1 MTSAGKPRGGARHSL
16 HPDQPQQQR
25 APAPT
30 ELPPMTIDIFQLLA
44 DNALLLLFTVIGV
57 GYLLGNIRIVGI
69 ELGPVVGVLLVGL
82 LFGHLGFTAP
92 EGASAF
98 GFALFIFSVGI
109 QAGPTFFSAFLADGP
124 KYVALAL
131 VVAGVAL
138 TLALGL
144 SWLIGL
150 EYGFGAGMLAGA
162 LTSTPTLAGAQDAV
176 TSGLATLPEGLT
188 EDAAVQNIS
197 IGYAMTYLFGTLG
210 MILAVRYFPRAARI
224 DLPAEAARL
233 ARERGLARKRNA
245 GPAEAASFPVIRAYR
260 VSDQGVGMTMEQVQA
275 RSKTIGA
282 KLLKL
287 RRGKKLLDITPDL
300 VLEAG
305 DTFSGIAGIKVHQ
318 ALQADGFTEVLD
330 PELLSLQVTSEEII
344 LTDGKSVG
352 KTIDQLE
359 LPDRYGCYVIGLMRA
374 SIELPLD
381 AGMPLQKGDRLQ
393 VIGESGNLKR
403 LASDLGYVEK
413 ELEKTDLTT
422 FAFGM
427 IAGTMLGLVTVALG
441 NLSIGLGTAG
451 GLLIVGIIIG
461 WLGSI
466 MPTFGRVPAPARY
479 ILMELGLMMFMAAV
493 GLSAGGGIV
502 EALASS
508 GPLIILS
515 GAVVTLVPALIGY
528 LFGRYGLG
536 LNPALLLGAITGA
549 MTSTPALNVVTEAAR
564 STVPALGY
572 AGTYT
577 FANVLL
583 TFAGALMIVL

>member
-1 MTSAGKPRGGARHSL
+1 
-16 HPDQPQQQR
+16 
-25 APAPT
+25 
-30 ELPPMTIDIFQLLA
+30 MTIDIFRLLA

-57 GYLLGNIRIVGI
+57 GYLLGNIRIAGI

-131 VVAGVAL
+131 IVAGVAL
-138 TLALGL
+138 AMALGL

-210 MILAVRYFPRAARI
+210 MILAVRYFPRVARI
-224 DLPAEAARL
+224 DLPAEATRL
-233 ARERGLARKRNA
+233 ARERGLSRKRNA
-245 GPAEAASFPVIRAYR
+245 GPSDAASFPVIRAYR

-275 RSKTIGA
+275 RGKTMGA

-330 PELLSLQVTSEEII
+330 PELLLLQVTSEEII

-493 GLSAGGGIV
+493 GLNAGGGIV

-515 GAVVTLVPALIGY
+515 GAVVTLVPALVGY
-528 LFGRYGLG
+528 LFGRYALG

-549 MTSTPALNVVTEAAR
+549 MTSTPALNVVTEAAK

-583 TFAGALMIVL
+583 TFAGALMMVL

>member
-1 MTSAGKPRGGARHSL
+1 
-16 HPDQPQQQR
+16 
-25 APAPT
+25 
-30 ELPPMTIDIFQLLA
+30 
-44 DNALLLLFTVIGV
+44 
-57 GYLLGNIRIVGI
+57 
-69 ELGPVVGVLLVGL
+69 
-82 LFGHLGFTAP
+82 
-92 EGASAF
+92 
-98 GFALFIFSVGI
+98 
-109 QAGPTFFSAFLADGP
+109 
-124 KYVALAL
+124 
-131 VVAGVAL
+131 
-138 TLALGL
+138 
-144 SWLIGL
+144 
-150 EYGFGAGMLAGA
+150 
-162 LTSTPTLAGAQDAV
+162 
-176 TSGLATLPEGLT
+176 
-188 EDAAVQNIS
+188 
-197 IGYAMTYLFGTLG
+197 
-210 MILAVRYFPRAARI
+210 
-224 DLPAEAARL
+224 
-233 ARERGLARKRNA
+233 
-245 GPAEAASFPVIRAYR
+245 
-260 VSDQGVGMTMEQVQA
+260 MTMEQVQA

-287 RRGKKLLDITPDL
+287 RRGKKVLDSTPDL
-300 VLEAG
+300 VLEEG

-318 ALQADGFTEVLD
+318 ALQADGFAEVLD

-493 GLSAGGGIV
+493 GLNAGGGIV

-515 GAVVTLVPALIGY
+515 GAVVTLVPALVGY
-528 LFGRYGLG
+528 LFGRYALG

-549 MTSTPALNVVTEAAR
+549 MTSTPALNVVTEAAK

-583 TFAGALMIVL
+583 TFAGALMMVL

>member
-1 MTSAGKPRGGARHSL
+1 
-16 HPDQPQQQR
+16 
-25 APAPT
+25 
-30 ELPPMTIDIFQLLA
+30 MTIDIFQLLA

-57 GYLLGNIRIVGI
+57 GYLLGNIRIAGI

-124 KYVALAL
+124 KYVALAV

-138 TLALGL
+138 AMALGL

-150 EYGFGAGMLAGA
+150 EFGFGAGMLAGA
-162 LTSTPTLAGAQDAV
+162 LTSTPTLAGAQDAI
-176 TSGLATLPEGLT
+176 TSGLATLPDGLT
-188 EDAAVQNIS
+188 AEAAVQNIS

-210 MILAVRYFPRAARI
+210 MILAVRYFPKLVGI
-224 DLPAEAARL
+224 DLPEEAKRL
-233 ARERGLARKRNA
+233 ARERGLTPKRKSGFA
-245 GPAEAASFPVIRAYR
+245 DASSFPIIRAYR
-260 VSDQGVGMTMEQVQA
+260 VTPEAVGMSMEQVRA
-275 RSKTIGA
+275 RSKTVGA
-282 KLLKL
+282 KLLKM
-287 RRGKKLLDITPDL
+287 RRDKKLMDITPDL
-300 VLEAG
+300 VLEEG
-305 DTFSGIAGIKVHQ
+305 DTFSGIASIKVNQ
-318 ALQADGFTEVLD
+318 AMREDGFEEILD
-330 PELLSLQVTSEEII
+330 PELLSMQVTSEEII
-344 LTDGKSVG
+344 LTDSKSVG
-352 KTIDQLE
+352 KTLDELD
-359 LPDRYGCYVIGLMRA
+359 LPDRYGCYATGLTRA
-374 SIELPLD
+374 SIDLPLD
-381 AGMPLQKGDRLQ
+381 TPLPLQKGDRLQ
-393 VIGESGNLKR
+393 LIGEASNLKQ
-403 LASDLGYVEK
+403 LASDLGYIEK

-427 IAGTMLGLVTVALG
+427 IAGTMLGLVTIALG

-461 WLGSI
+461 WLGSV

-515 GAVVTLVPALIGY
+515 GAAITLLPALVGY

-583 TFAGALMIVL
+583 TFAGALMMVL

>member
-1 MTSAGKPRGGARHSL
+1 
-16 HPDQPQQQR
+16 
-25 APAPT
+25 
-30 ELPPMTIDIFQLLA
+30 MTIDIFQLLA
-44 DNALLLLFTVIGV
+44 DNALLLLFTVIGI
-57 GYLLGNIRIVGI
+57 GYLLGNIRIARI

-138 TLALGL
+138 AMALGL

-210 MILAVRYFPRAARI
+210 MILAVRYFPKLIGI
-224 DLPAEAARL
+224 DLPEEAKRL
-233 ARERGLARKRNA
+233 ARERGLTPRRKSGFA
-245 GPAEAASFPVIRAYR
+245 DASSFPIIRAYR
-260 VSDQGVGMTMEQVQA
+260 VTPKAVGMSMEQIHA
-275 RSKTIGA
+275 RSKTVGA
-282 KLLKL
+282 KLLKM
-287 RRGKKLLDITPDL
+287 RRGKKLVDITPDL
-300 VLEAG
+300 VLEEG
-305 DTFSGIAGIKVHQ
+305 DTFSGIASIKVNQ
-318 ALQADGFTEVLD
+318 AMREDGFEEVLD
-330 PELLSLQVTSEEII
+330 PELLSMQVTSEEII
-344 LTDGKSVG
+344 LTDSKSVG
-352 KTIDQLE
+352 KTLDELD
-359 LPDRYGCYVIGLMRA
+359 LPDRYGCYATGLMRA

-393 VIGESGNLKR
+393 LIGEASNLKQ

-413 ELEKTDLTT
+413 DVEKTDLTT

-451 GLLIVGIIIG
+451 GLLVVGIIIG

-479 ILMELGLMMFMAAV
+479 VLMELGLMMFMAAV
-493 GLSAGGGIV
+493 GLNAGGGIV

-515 GAVVTLVPALIGY
+515 GAVVTLVPALVGY
-528 LFGRYGLG
+528 VFGRYGLG

-549 MTSTPALNVVTEAAR
+549 MTSTPALNVVTEAAK

-583 TFAGALMIVL
+583 TFAGALMMLL